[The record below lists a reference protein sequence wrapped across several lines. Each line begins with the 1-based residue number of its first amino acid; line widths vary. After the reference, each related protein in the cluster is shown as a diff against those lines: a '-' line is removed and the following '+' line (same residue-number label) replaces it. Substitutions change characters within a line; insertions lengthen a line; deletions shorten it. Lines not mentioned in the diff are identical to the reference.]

1 MKQLALR
8 VLGGVTST
16 ICLAAL
22 IGCESSVNQDH
33 SASANDNWPVIN
45 STVAKDEAT
54 EKAVAELL
62 AKMTLEQKVGQ
73 MIQGEI
79 KAVTPEDVKKYHLG
93 SVLNGGGSFPDAN
106 KYATVNDWVTLADA
120 YYNASMDTSDGGLAI
135 PITWGTDAM
144 HGHSNVIGATLFP
157 HNIGLGAA
165 RNPELISRIGEATAK
180 EVLVTGIDWAFA
192 PTVAV
197 VRDDRWGRTYEGY
210 SEDPEVVKAYAG
222 KMIEGLQGIGG
233 TDEAFDENHLV
244 ATAKHFIGDGGTE
257 KGDDQGD
264 NISSEQELLDIH
276 AQGYVS
282 ALAAGAQTVM
292 ASFNSWQGKKSH
304 GSYYLMTEVLKNR
317 MGFDGF
323 IVGDWNGH
331 GQVAGCTNVSCPQAI
346 NAGLDMFMVPED
358 WKALLKNTIAEV
370 RSGVIPMSR
379 VDDAVTR
386 ILRVKMRSGLFEMG
400 APSERT
406 YANRTEVFGAAEHR
420 ELARQAVR
428 ESLVLLKNQNQLL
441 PLDRSLNVLVAGD
454 GADNIGKQ
462 TGGWTLSWQGTGNS
476 NSDFPGATSIYAGIN
491 EVVTEAGG
499 KAVLSVDG
507 SIDAATFKTK
517 PDVAIVVFG
526 EEPYAEGVGD
536 LDNLEYQY
544 GNKNDL
550 AILKKLEAQGIP
562 VVSVFLSGRPLW
574 VNKELNASDA
584 FVVAWLPGSEG
595 AGVADLLFK
604 DSSGE
609 IAHDFTGKLSFSWPL
624 DNSAKPLNRNDSEY
638 NPLFAYDFG
647 LTYTD
652 VDSLADNLDEES
664 VWIAEAASK
673 SLQIF
678 AGKPQSPWALYLGN
692 SASWQKPVNSSSVS
706 TEGSANVSIT
716 TIDKVVQE
724 DSRRITWAGKETG
737 QVFLKDE
744 SQLHDLTDMLAKNST
759 LTLDLRVDTKPTASV
774 LARMDCGYP
783 CEGTLAIDENLSTLT
798 VGQWSSLSIDLQ
810 CFADAGADLSKID
823 TPLALVTD
831 GELTLSFSNISIV
844 PETAQQADIQ
854 CQPSES
860 DVATTAQLNNG

>member
-1 MKQLALR
+1 MKRLALKI
-8 VLGGVTST
+8 LGGVTSA
-16 ICLAAL
+16 IYLATL
-22 IGCESSVNQDH
+22 TGCESSVSQEG
-33 SASANDNWPVIN
+33 SASASEIWPVIA
-45 STVAKDEAT
+45 SSVEKDAAIEQ
-54 EKAVAELL
+54 AVADLL

-79 KAVTPEDVKKYHLG
+79 KSTTPEDVKKYHLG
-93 SVLNGGGSFPDAN
+93 SVLNGGGSFPAAN
-106 KYATVNDWVTLADA
+106 KYASVSDWVELADA

-135 PITWGTDAM
+135 PVTWGTDAM

-165 RNPELISRIGEATAK
+165 RNPELIGRIGEATAK

-210 SEDPEVVKAYAG
+210 SEDPEIVKAYAS
-222 KMIEGLQGIGG
+222 KMIEGLQGVGG
-233 TDEAFDENHLV
+233 TAEVFDDHHLV

-292 ASFNSWQGKKSH
+292 ASFNSWHGKKSH
-304 GSYYLMTEVLKNR
+304 GSHYLLTEVLKER

-323 IVGDWNGH
+323 VVGDWNGH

-346 NAGLDMFMVPED
+346 NAGLDMFMVPEE
-358 WKALLKNTIAEV
+358 WKELLKNTIAEV
-370 RSGVIPMSR
+370 RSGEIPMAR
-379 VDDAVTR
+379 IDDAVTR

-400 APSERT
+400 APSARV
-406 YANRTEVFGAAEHR
+406 YANRTEILGAKEHR

-428 ESLVLLKNQNQLL
+428 ETLVLLKNQNQIL
-441 PLDRSLNVLVAGD
+441 PLDRKLNVLVAGD
-454 GADNIGKQ
+454 AADNLGKQ
-462 TGGWTLSWQGTGNS
+462 TGGWTISWQGTGNS
-476 NSDFPGATSIYAGIN
+476 NSDFPGATSIFAGIN
-491 EVVTEAGG
+491 DVVSQAGG

-507 SIDAATFKTK
+507 SYAETEFDTK

-526 EEPYAEGVGD
+526 EEPYAEGLGD
-536 LDNLEYQY
+536 LENLEYQY
-544 GNKNDL
+544 DTKRDL
-550 AILKKLEAQGIP
+550 AILKKLEAQGVP
-562 VVSVFLSGRPLW
+562 VVSVFVTGRPLW

-595 AGVADLLFK
+595 AGVSDVLFK
-604 DSSGE
+604 NSAGN
-609 IAHDFTGKLSFSWPL
+609 INHDFSGKLSFSWPM
-624 DNSAKPLNRNDSEY
+624 DNSGKTVNRNDSDY
-638 NPLFAYDFG
+638 TPLFAYDFG
-647 LTYTD
+647 LTYSDTD
-652 VDSLADNLDEES
+652 NLASNLDETS
-664 VWIAEAASK
+664 LWVADAA
-673 SLQIF
+673 LQSMQLF
-678 AGKPQSPWALYLGN
+678 AGKPQDPWALYLGN
-692 SASWQKPVNSSSVS
+692 STGWQQPVNSSSVS

-716 TIDKVVQE
+716 TIDKLVQE
-724 DSRRITWAGKETG
+724 DSRRITWSGKETG

-744 SQLHDLTDMLAKNST
+744 SQRHDLTGMLAKGSAIK
-759 LTLDLRVDTKPTASV
+759 LDLRVDAKPTAEV
-774 LARMDCGYP
+774 FARMDCGYP
-783 CEGTLAIDENLSTLT
+783 CVGALPIESRLENMTEGEWT
-798 VGQWSSLSIDLQ
+798 SLSIDLQ
-810 CFADAGADLSKID
+810 CFADAGVDLSKVD

-831 GELTLSFSNISIV
+831 GELTLSFSNIAIV
-844 PETAQQADIQ
+844 PDSAQQADIR

-860 DVATTAQLNNG
+860 EVATAAPLSN

>member
-8 VLGGVTST
+8 ILGGVTST
-16 ICLAAL
+16 ICLATL
-22 IGCESSVNQDH
+22 SGCESSVSQDA
-33 SASANDNWPVIN
+33 SSSANDTWPVIT
-45 STVAKDEAT
+45 SAVAKDEAT

-73 MIQGEI
+73 MIQAEI

-93 SVLNGGGSFPDAN
+93 SVLNGGGSFPAAN
-106 KYATVNDWVTLADA
+106 KYATVSDWVDLADA
-120 YYNASMDTSDGGLAI
+120 FYNASMDTSDGGLAI

-165 RNPELISRIGEATAK
+165 RNPELITRIGEATAK

-210 SEDPEVVKAYAG
+210 SEDPEIVKAYAG

-233 TDEAFDENHLV
+233 TDAVFDEHHLV

-264 NISSEQELLDIH
+264 NISDEQELLDIH

-292 ASFNSWQGKKSH
+292 ASFNSWHGKKSH
-304 GSYYLMTEVLKNR
+304 GSHYLMTEVLKNR

-323 IVGDWNGH
+323 VVGDWNGH

-346 NAGLDMFMVPED
+346 NAGLDMFMVPEE
-358 WKALLKNTIAEV
+358 WKQLLINTIAEV
-370 RSGVIPMSR
+370 RSGEIPMSR
-379 VDDAVTR
+379 IDDAVTR

-400 APSERT
+400 APSQRA
-406 YANRTEVFGAAEHR
+406 YANRTDVFGAAEHR

-428 ESLVLLKNQNQLL
+428 ETLVLLKNQNQLL
-441 PLDRSLNVLVAGD
+441 PLDRQLNVLVAGD

-476 NSDFPGATSIYAGIN
+476 NSDFPGATSIFAGIN
-491 EVVTEAGG
+491 EVVKDAGG

-507 SIDAATFKTK
+507 SYDNKSFAAK

-544 GNKNDL
+544 DSKNDL
-550 AILKKLEAQGIP
+550 AILKKLKAQGIP
-562 VVSVFLSGRPLW
+562 VVSVFLTGRPLW

-595 AGVADLLFK
+595 AGVSDLLFK
-604 DSSGE
+604 NAEGG
-609 IAHDFTGKLSFSWPL
+609 INHDFTGKLSFSWPL
-624 DNSAKPLNRNDSEY
+624 DNSAKPLNRNDSDY

-647 LTYTD
+647 LTYSD

-664 VWIAEAASK
+664 VWIAEGGSNR
-673 SLQIF
+673 SMHLF
-678 AGKPQSPWALYLGN
+678 AGKPQSPWSLYLGN
-692 SASWQKPVNSSSVS
+692 SASWQKPVNSSSVT

-724 DSRRITWAGKETG
+724 DSRRITWEGKETG

-744 SQLHDLTDMLAKNST
+744 SQRHDLTDMLAQNSA
-759 LTLDLRVDTKPTASV
+759 LTLDLRVDAKPTAEV

-783 CEGTLAIDENLSTLT
+783 CVGALAIDSNLEGMAL
-798 VGQWSSLSIDLQ
+798 GEWASLSIDLQ
-810 CFADAGADLSKID
+810 CFAEAGADLSKID

-844 PETAQQADIQ
+844 PDAAQQADIQ

-860 DVATTAQLNNG
+860 EVAAAASLNN